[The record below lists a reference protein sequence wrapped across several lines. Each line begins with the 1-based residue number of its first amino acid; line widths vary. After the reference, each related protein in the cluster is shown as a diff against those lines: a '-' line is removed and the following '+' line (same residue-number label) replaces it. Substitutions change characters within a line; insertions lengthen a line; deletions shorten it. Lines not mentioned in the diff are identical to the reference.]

1 MIKKLAALAA
11 AGILAITAL
20 TGCSSA
26 QSSAATSDQATAEN
40 PMVLTLAHGLS
51 ETHTVHIAMT
61 QFADEVKEKTGG
73 RIIINIFPNG
83 QLGSETENL
92 EQLQAG
98 VIAMTKV
105 SAPGLATYNEAYN
118 AFGLPYLFDDEQDFY
133 QVMDSQEMRDF
144 FLSTKEDGFTVLT
157 YYTSG
162 ARSFYTKNKAIR
174 EPSDLKGLKI
184 RVQDMKTQTDL
195 ISALG
200 GTPVAMSYGDVYTAL
215 QTGIIDG
222 TENNETALTTGKH
235 GEVCKV
241 YSSDQHAMIPDV
253 LVMSSKVWDRISP
266 EDQQIILQAAYDST
280 DAHKVMWDDAIQTA
294 IQEAQDEMGV
304 TFVNDIDKQAFR
316 DATADMVAKYRS
328 EYPGV
333 DHLLGIIEEVHEKEA
348 GNE

>member
-1 MIKKLAALAA
+1 MKNNIALILAA
-11 AGILAITAL
+11 ALVLPTVIAAG
-20 TGCSSA
+20 GCGANSGVSSSA
-26 QSSAATSDQATAEN
+26 EATAEN

-61 QFADEVKEKTGG
+61 QFADEVKEKTDG

-118 AFGLPYLFDDEQDFY
+118 TFGLPYIFNDTEDFY
-133 QVMDSQEMRDF
+133 DIMDSEDMQDF
-144 FLSTKEDGFTVLT
+144 FLSSEEDGFVTIT
-157 YYTSG
+157 YFTSG
-162 ARSFYTKNKAIR
+162 ARSFYTKDKAIR
-174 EPSDLKGLKI
+174 VPEDLKGLKI
-184 RVQDMKTQTDL
+184 RVQDMKSQTDML
-195 ISALG
+195 TALG

-215 QTGIIDG
+215 STGIIDG

-241 YSSDQHAMIPDV
+241 YSVDQHAMIPDV
-253 LVMSSKVWDRISP
+253 MVMSAKVWNNIAP
-266 EDQQIILQAAYDST
+266 EDQEIILQCAH
-280 DAHKVMWDDAIQTA
+280 DATEWHKEAWDQAVDEAIT
-294 IQEAQDEMGV
+294 EAEDMGV
-304 TFVNDIDKQAFR
+304 EFVYDVDKEAFR
-316 DATADMVAKYRS
+316 EATAGMIDEYRE

-333 DHLLGIIEEVHEKEA
+333 ADLLDRIDGIREEEE
-348 GNE
+348 